1 MLFRLFKNAGAKV
14 VLHWEEIA
22 GHPPGYDEIL
32 AAKQWLSN
40 LVLA

>member
-1 MLFRLFKNAGAKV
+1 MFFRLFKKAGAKV
-14 VLHWEEIA
+14 VLHCEETA